1 MAKTLVTG
9 ATGFIGSAVVRELL
23 AAGQEVRV
31 LVRET
36 SDTRNIDGLD
46 VERVQG
52 DIRDVDSMP
61 AALKGCHRVYHTAA
75 LYATW
80 PSEPEIFHQV
90 NVEGTRN
97 VLRAA
102 LEAGVKRVVYTSTA
116 SIIGKTA
123 DGSLPNEETPF
134 NLWEMTG
141 PYIRTK
147 HLAEM
152 EAFRICR
159 KEGLPVVAVNP
170 TMPLGP
176 RDVRP
181 TPNGRMILNFL
192 ERRLPGYMPG
202 GFNLVAVE
210 DVAKGHLLA
219 AEKGQVGQRY
229 ILGNANMTMKEI
241 FALLERVTG
250 IPAPPLPLPYALVL
264 IGAYAMEAL
273 ANLITKQPP
282 VMDVESVRLSHLTL
296 HYDCSRAVRELG
308 LPQTSVEEAV
318 RRAVDWFRQNGY
330 V

>member
-1 MAKTLVTG
+1 MGKTLVTG

-23 AAGQEVRV
+23 AAGHAVRV
-31 LVRET
+31 LVRQT
-36 SDTRNIDGLD
+36 SDTRNIDELD

-52 DIRDVDSMP
+52 DIRDVDAVQ
-61 AALKGCHRVYHTAA
+61 AALKGCDRLYHAAA

-80 PSEPEIFHQV
+80 VPDPDIFHQV

-102 LEAGVKRVVYTSTA
+102 LEAGVERVVYTSTA
-116 SIIGKTA
+116 GIIGKTA
-123 DGSLPNEETPF
+123 DGSLPNEDTPF
-134 NLWEMTG
+134 NLWEVSG
-141 PYIRTK
+141 PYVRTK

-152 EAFRICR
+152 EAFRMYH

-170 TMPLGP
+170 TWPIGP
-176 RDVRP
+176 HDVRP
-181 TPNGRMILNFL
+181 TPNGRTILDFL
-192 ERRLPGYMPG
+192 KRRLPGYMPG

-229 ILGNANMTMKEI
+229 ILGNANMTLQEI

-250 IPAPPLPLPYALVL
+250 IPAPRLPLPYPLVL
-264 IGAYAMEAL
+264 IGAYAMETL
-273 ANLITKQPP
+273 ANLTKRPP
-282 VMDVESVRLSHLTL
+282 LLDVEGVRLSHLTL

-308 LPQTSVEEAV
+308 LAQTSVEEAV

>member
-9 ATGFIGSAVVRELL
+9 ATGFIGSAVVRALL
-23 AAGQEVRV
+23 AAGQEVRA
-31 LVRET
+31 LVRRT

-52 DIRDVDSMP
+52 DIRDVDSVR
-61 AALKGCHRVYHTAA
+61 AALKGCDRLYHTAA

-80 PSEPEIFHQV
+80 VPDPEIFHQV

-102 LEAGVKRVVYTSTA
+102 LETGVERVVYTSTA

-123 DGSLPNEETPF
+123 DGSLPNEDTPF
-134 NLWEMTG
+134 NLWEVTG
-141 PYIRTK
+141 PYIHTK

-152 EAFRICR
+152 EAFRMCR

-170 TMPLGP
+170 PFPIGP
-176 RDVRP
+176 RDLRP
-181 TPNGRMILNFL
+181 TPTGRMILDFL
-192 ERRLPGYMPG
+192 KRRLPGYMPG

-229 ILGNANMTMKEI
+229 ILGHANMTLQEI

-250 IPAPPLPLPYALVL
+250 IPAPRLPLPYPLVL

-273 ANLITKQPP
+273 ATITRRPP
-282 VMDVESVRLSHLTL
+282 LLDVEGVRQTHLTL